1 MGLWYQT
8 INPKSVLIGPC
19 QFKNAWLMQENKIGI
34 EPDIKAMIAR
44 SRLIFFTRYFWNPI
58 KEIICGSQFNKPI
71 NVKDALLDI
80 LLIEKIFKKFIRLLI
95 NKSKQAIKKKI
106 LYLSFTFILFPIK
119 LIIKDKSKTI
129 TAKEKAEGN
138 RNNPK

>member
-1 MGLWYQT
+1 
-8 INPKSVLIGPC
+8 
-19 QFKNAWLMQENKIGI
+19 MQENKIGI
-34 EPDIKAMIAR
+34 EPDIKAMKAR

-58 KEIICGSQFNKPI
+58 NEMICGSQFNKPI

-95 NKSKQAIKKKI
+95 KKSKQAIKKKI

-119 LIIKDKSKTI
+119 LIIKDNSRTI

-138 RNNPK
+138 RNNPI